1 VSLFLRKYVPKGD
14 KGELMLSDWTLWLEW
29 FIKAVVV
36 IFALLT
42 GFAYLTLYERRAL
55 ARIQTRIGPNRAGP
69 QGLLQPIA
77 DAVKLIFKEEL
88 VPAKADKII
97 FFWAPVVTMVPSIII
112 AAVIPWGTKFTA
124 FGREITLYLAD
135 INVGVL
141 YVMSIAS
148 IAVYGIVLAGWSSN
162 NKYAMLGGL
171 RSSAQMIS
179 YELALGLSFVTSIIL
194 ANSMSLRDI
203 VNAQRVAELH
213 IGNFTFPFP
222 MWFVFIQPV
231 GAVIFWIATLAEVNR
246 APFDMPEAEQELTAG
261 YHSEYS
267 GMKFA
272 LFFMAEYQKMIV
284 ICAIA
289 ATLYFGGFLGPFVD
303 RYPLLGPLYLLIKV
317 VALLFGMIWV
327 RATWPRIRY
336 DRLMSFGW
344 KVMLPLSL
352 TITFITATG
361 IVLADVFNNQLYF
374 WAIPFV
380 SILIGLFTVVMIYRE
395 LRRKV
400 YERA

>member
-1 VSLFLRKYVPKGD
+1 
-14 KGELMLSDWTLWLEW
+14 MMISDWTLWLEW
-29 FIKAVVV
+29 VIKALVVTL
-36 IFALLT
+36 ALLT
-42 GFAYLTLYERRAL
+42 GFAYLTWYERRAL
-55 ARIQTRIGPNRAGP
+55 ARIQVRIGPNRAGP
-69 QGLLQPIA
+69 FGLLQPIA

-88 VPAKADKII
+88 TPGKADKIM
-97 FFWAPVVTMVPSIII
+97 FFWAPVVTLVPSIII
-112 AAVIPWGTKFTA
+112 AAVIPWGTSFTA
-124 FGREITLYLAD
+124 FGRTITLYVAD

-141 YVMSIAS
+141 YLMSIAS

-179 YELALGLSFVTSIIL
+179 YELSLGLSFATSIIL
-194 ANSMSLRDI
+194 ADSMRLLDI
-203 VNAQRVAELH
+203 VEAQR
-213 IGNFTFPFP
+213 N
-222 MWFVFIQPV
+222 MWFVVIQPV

-289 ATLYFGGFLGPFVD
+289 ATLYFGGFREFGFLRDTFFSVDYTWTLGSWQITNWFLGPV
-303 RYPLLGPLYLLIKV
+303 YLLLKV
-317 VALLFGMIWV
+317 IALLFGMIWV

-344 KVMLPLSL
+344 KVMLPISL
-352 TITFITATG
+352 AITFITAAG
-361 IVLADVFNNQLYF
+361 ILLAQELNNQLYF

-380 SILIGLFTVVMIYRE
+380 SILVGLFTVVMIYRE
-395 LRRKV
+395 LRRKA

>member
-1 VSLFLRKYVPKGD
+1 
-14 KGELMLSDWTLWLEW
+14 MLSDWTLWLEW
-29 FIKAVVV
+29 FIKSVIV

-55 ARIQTRIGPNRAGP
+55 ARIQSRIGPNRAGP
-69 QGLLQPIA
+69 QGLFQPIA

-88 VPAKADKII
+88 VPAKADKIL
-97 FFWAPVVTMVPSIII
+97 FFWAPVITMVPSIII
-112 AAVIPWGTKFTA
+112 AAVIPFGPPVQM
-124 FGREITLYLAD
+124 FGRTIQLAVAD

-141 YVMSIAS
+141 YLASIAS
-148 IAVYGIVLAGWSSN
+148 IAVYGIVLAGWASN

-179 YELALGLSFVTSIIL
+179 YELSLGLMFVTAIIL
-194 ANSMSLRDI
+194 ANSMNLYDI
-203 VNAQRVAELH
+203 INAQRDAWYV
-213 IGNFTFPFP
+213 I
-222 MWFVFIQPV
+222 VQPV
-231 GAVIFWIATLAEVNR
+231 GALVFLIVTLAEVNR

-284 ICAIA
+284 ISMIT
-289 ATLYFGGFLGPFVD
+289 ATLFFGGYREFWFLKDTFLSVDHFWWLGPIYLFV
-303 RYPLLGPLYLLIKV
+303 KV
-317 VALLFGMIWV
+317 VALLFFMIWV

-336 DRLMSFGW
+336 DRLMALGW
-344 KVMLPLSL
+344 KVLLPLSL
-352 TITFITATG
+352 AITFITATG
-361 IVLADVFNNQLYF
+361 ILLFELYKNVLFF
-374 WAIPFV
+374 WAIPV
-380 SILIGLFTVVMIYRE
+380 ISIIVGLFTVVMVYRE
-395 LRRKV
+395 LRRKA

>member
-1 VSLFLRKYVPKGD
+1 M
-14 KGELMLSDWTLWLEW
+14 MLSDWTLWLEW
-29 FIKAVVV
+29 LIKSLFV
-36 IFALLT
+36 IFALLG

-55 ARIQTRIGPNRAGP
+55 ARIQSRIGPNRAGP

-88 VPAKADKII
+88 VPAKADRIL
-97 FFWAPVVTMVPSIII
+97 FFWAPVITMVPSIIL
-112 AAVIPWGTKFTA
+112 AATIPFGPKNVPL
-124 FGREITLYLAD
+124 FGRQISLVVAD

-141 YVMSIAS
+141 YLMSIAS

-179 YELALGLSFVTSIIL
+179 YELSLGLMFVTAIIL
-194 ANSMSLRDI
+194 ADSMSLYDI
-203 VNAQRVAELH
+203 VEKQS
-213 IGNFTFPFP
+213 T
-222 MWFVFIQPV
+222 MWFALIQPV
-231 GAVIFWIATLAEVNR
+231 GALVFLIVTLAEVNR

-284 ICAIA
+284 ISMIA
-289 ATLYFGGFLGPFVD
+289 ATLFFGGYREFWFLQDTILSVDRFWWLGPI
-303 RYPLLGPLYLLIKV
+303 YLLIKV
-317 VALLFGMIWV
+317 VVLLFFMIWV

-336 DRLMSFGW
+336 DRLMAFGW
-344 KVMLPLSL
+344 KILLPLSL
-352 TITFITATG
+352 AVAFITAAG
-361 IVLADVFNNQLYF
+361 VLLAEDLNNPIWIWTIPIISVF
-374 WAIPFV
+374 V
-380 SILIGLFTVVMIYRE
+380 GVFTVVMIYRE
-395 LRRKV
+395 LRRKI

>member
-1 VSLFLRKYVPKGD
+1 
-14 KGELMLSDWTLWLEW
+14 MLSDWTLWLEW
-29 FIKAVVV
+29 LIKSLFV

-55 ARIQTRIGPNRAGP
+55 ARIQSRVGPNRAGP

-88 VPAKADKII
+88 VPAKADRIL
-97 FFWAPVVTMVPSIII
+97 FFWAPVITMVPSIIL
-112 AAVIPWGTKFTA
+112 AATIPFGPRNVPL
-124 FGREITLYLAD
+124 FGRQISLAVAD

-141 YVMSIAS
+141 YLMSIAS

-179 YELALGLSFVTSIIL
+179 YELSLGLMFVTAIIL
-194 ANSMSLRDI
+194 ADSMNLYDI
-203 VNAQRVAELH
+203 VERQKS
-213 IGNFTFPFP
+213 I
-222 MWFVFIQPV
+222 WFAVIQPV
-231 GAVIFWIATLAEVNR
+231 GALIFLIVTLAEVNR

-284 ICAIA
+284 ISLIA
-289 ATLYFGGFLGPFVD
+289 ATLFFGGYREFWFLQGTIFSVDRFWWLGPI
-303 RYPLLGPLYLLIKV
+303 YMLIKV
-317 VALLFGMIWV
+317 VALLFFMIWV

-336 DRLMSFGW
+336 DRLMAFGW
-344 KVMLPLSL
+344 KVLLPLSL
-352 TITFITATG
+352 AIAFITAAG
-361 IVLADVFNNQLYF
+361 VLLAEQLNPL
-374 WAIPFV
+374 WIWSIPVV
-380 SILIGLFTVVMIYRE
+380 SAVVGLFTVVMIYRE
-395 LRRKV
+395 LRRKA